1 MQRHLSGG
9 SRPPFRLVYGL
20 QPVRE
25 AIRAHGARVARLL
38 VAAEAG
44 SDEGGPAR
52 GAKGGPRLAALA
64 RFATDQ
70 GIAVE
75 HVTRSRLDQLT
86 RGGRHQGAVAYA
98 PELCIGGLAD
108 IDPGRDSPLL
118 VLDGVTDPQNFGAAL
133 RSAVALGSGAVLW
146 AEHGAAPL
154 SPAAFRASAGAV
166 EHARLLR
173 VASLR
178 SALCALDAQGMAS
191 VALDP
196 SSETPLESLTLDGP
210 VALVI
215 GAEDEGVSRGVRRA
229 CRLCARLR
237 MSTRVGSLN
246 ASVAAAVALYE
257 IASRRRPGAQEPEE
271 PI

>member
-1 MQRHLSGG
+1 MA
-9 SRPPFRLVYGL
+9 RLVYGL

-25 AIRAHGARVARLL
+25 AIRAHGTRVERIYLAL
-38 VAAEAG
+38 APSAG
-44 SDEGGPAR
+44 SEGNDGDDDRGPA
-52 GAKGGPRLAALA
+52 GAGKPSARLAALG
-64 RFATDQ
+64 RFAQDQ

-75 HVTRSRLDQLT
+75 RVDRARLDRLT
-86 RGGRHQGAVAYA
+86 RGGRHQGVAAHA
-98 PELCIGGLAD
+98 PELWVGGLSD
-108 IDPGRDSPLL
+108 LDPGRDCPLL
-118 VLDGVTDPQNFGAAL
+118 VLDGITDPQNFGAAL

-173 VASLR
+173 VPSLR
-178 SALCALDAQGMAS
+178 TALGRLGAAGVLT

-196 SSETPLESLTLDGP
+196 SSELDLRSVEATSP

-229 CRLCARLR
+229 CQVTARLP

-257 IASRRRPGAQEPEE
+257 MGARRLPATKPEPN